1 MKRQLLAE
9 RDLLVFD
16 PWDALVNTGDK
27 TPLWGGGDDGTIRF
41 RKTAGTGITISIY
54 GTIAISDLTGKPTIE
69 DLEIYLGDGE
79 ISSGLSETFIQE
91 LIDSVIEEA
100 A

>member
-16 PWDALVNTGDK
+16 PWDALQTGSKISGGFEGDK
-27 TPLWGGGDDGTIRF
+27 TVCF
-41 RKTAGTGITISIY
+41 RKTSGMGITISIY

>member
-16 PWDALVNTGDK
+16 PWDQLS
-27 TPLWGGGDDGTIRF
+27 GGDTQQLTF
-41 RKTAGTGITISIY
+41 RKTSAHGVTLSVF
-54 GTIAISDLTGKPTIE
+54 GTIGTSDLTGKPTIE

-79 ISSGLSETFIQE
+79 ISSGLSESFIQE